1 MCCIQTKTWNL
12 PSESFTS
19 FAIVWQPRV
28 TLCDF
33 PRVKTTPLRWG
44 CVTLGTS
51 WPVFPDGYW
60 VQTQEQEP
68 EKSLLEPRVTLS

>member
-51 WPVFPDGYW
+51 WPQF
-60 VQTQEQEP
+60 
-68 EKSLLEPRVTLS
+68 S